1 MAKDLQRLIQEL
13 GLKRPYIVFAEGLRV
28 SGCRHVNTGLIPGA
42 VHYIVEDQPAE
53 VAELIERY
61 AAMQPE

>member
-1 MAKDLQRLIQEL
+1 MVP
-13 GLKRPYIVFAEGLRV
+13 GFAEGLRV
-28 SGCRHVNTGLIPGA
+28 NGCRHVNTGLIPGA

-61 AAMQPE
+61 AETQPE